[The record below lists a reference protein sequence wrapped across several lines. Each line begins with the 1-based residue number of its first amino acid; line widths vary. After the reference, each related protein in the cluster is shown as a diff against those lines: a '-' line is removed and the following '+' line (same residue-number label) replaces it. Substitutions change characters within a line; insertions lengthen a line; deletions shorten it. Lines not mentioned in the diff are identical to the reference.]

1 MSATTQPKIA
11 DRIASTLRRA
21 IVGGQLRPGDA
32 LPSERDLADEY
43 DVNRASIREAIR
55 RLESWGLVKIR
66 QGSATRV
73 SDVFLSAGLDLV
85 PHLFEVGADVDPG
98 ILRDLHELRAL
109 LLGWAAERAA
119 AQADPASTAR
129 LDELARRL
137 AHESGRPA
145 VLQELDYDFFQ
156 ELVAISGNRLLML
169 FSSFVRRIYE
179 SGKDRFAHMYE
190 VGVFDASHH
199 RRVVEAI
206 RRHDPA
212 AAGAAMRA
220 HAQTALRTVE
230 PQPEE
235 KV

>member
-1 MSATTQPKIA
+1 MSIVPQPKIA
-11 DRIASTLRRA
+11 DRIATTLRRA
-21 IVGGQLRPGDA
+21 IVAGRLRPGDA

-73 SDVFLSAGLDLV
+73 SDIFLSAGLDLV
-85 PHLFEVGADVDPG
+85 PHLFEVGAEVDPG

-119 AQADPASTAR
+119 LQADPASIAR

-137 AHESGRPA
+137 EKETGRA
-145 VLQELDYDFFQ
+145 QLQELDYDFFQ

-179 SGKDRFAHMYE
+179 TGKDRFAQMYE
-190 VGVFDASHH
+190 PGVFDASHH
-199 RRVVEAI
+199 RRVVDAI
-206 RRHDPA
+206 RLRDA
-212 AAGAAMRA
+212 AVAGAAMRA
-220 HAQTALRTVE
+220 HAGTALRTVE
-230 PQPEE
+230 PRATE
-235 KV
+235 KA